1 MVEKI
6 RDEEFQ
12 AANTNRKVDGGGP
25 TGQEPL
31 QNTVIDHP
39 VEAAVLDPPHTS
51 VKAGLGCDR
60 GRCRVGGVVA
70 DGYPVDTG
78 QGEGETGRRSPRRSS
93 SRDRP
98 WRRGGRRPVMP

>member
-39 VEAAVLDPPHTS
+39 VEAAVLDPP
-51 VKAGLGCDR
+51 
-60 GRCRVGGVVA
+60 
-70 DGYPVDTG
+70 
-78 QGEGETGRRSPRRSS
+78 Q
-93 SRDRP
+93 
-98 WRRGGRRPVMP
+98 